1 MGRATSSSVSNV
13 MSSSP
18 TAQRVEKVRG
28 VCGGEVREG
37 GGEVREGG
45 GEVREGGGEV
55 RGVCVVVR

>member
-1 MGRATSSSVSNV
+1 MSNV